1 MGKKAPTKKQLEALA
16 KGRAIRA
23 AKLAAKQGKR
33 VKKSKKSSKK

>member
-23 AKLAAKQGKR
+23 AKLAKQDRR
-33 VKKSKKSSKK
+33 VKKPKKPSRK